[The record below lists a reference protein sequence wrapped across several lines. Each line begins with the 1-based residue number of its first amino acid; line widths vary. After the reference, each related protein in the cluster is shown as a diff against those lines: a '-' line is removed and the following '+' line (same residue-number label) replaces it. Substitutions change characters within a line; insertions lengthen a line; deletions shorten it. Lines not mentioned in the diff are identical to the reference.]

1 MCAGVAIGVGLA
13 VAVAHPLAFF
23 LTEGVMPTDPVT
35 YASVILICLLAGGIA
50 AIMPAQRALSIEPV
64 NALRIE

>member
-1 MCAGVAIGVGLA
+1 
-13 VAVAHPLAFF
+13 
-23 LTEGVMPTDPVT
+23 MPTDPVT